1 MITNGEYLRIQMET
15 IVVYLTV
22 LFQDSSAEI
31 KTIKPSIRIAGNT
44 AEI

>member
-1 MITNGEYLRIQMET
+1 
-15 IVVYLTV
+15 LTV

-44 AEI
+44 AEIWTRYLLNTALS